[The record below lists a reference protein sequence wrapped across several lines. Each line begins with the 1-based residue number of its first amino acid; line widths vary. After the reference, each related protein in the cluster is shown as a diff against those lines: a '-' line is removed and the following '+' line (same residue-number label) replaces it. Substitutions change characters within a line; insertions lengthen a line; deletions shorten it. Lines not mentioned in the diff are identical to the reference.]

1 MDTQKVEEN
10 VKMNGDNS
18 TNCNEKSQTEKSQSV
33 SSKQSKDTITL
44 DKLKKLTLSELQQLG
59 KKIGLQRTTGLK
71 KQELITRILE
81 KKATD
86 EGLDFIKG
94 VLEVLPEGGY
104 GFIRSLEN
112 NYAPHSTDIY
122 VSPAQIKKFGLRTGD
137 YIIGIARPP
146 RENEKYRALVKIE
159 AVNTI
164 EPENSRRRPIFDRL
178 IPFHPTERF
187 NLEYDPSD
195 LSTRVVSLIS
205 PIGKGQRGLIVAPPK
220 AGKTVLIQRL
230 AKAIIKNHPE
240 VHLIILLIDE
250 RPEEVTE
257 MRRIV
262 GEGAEVVAS
271 TFDEPPERHMHVAE
285 LIVERAKRLV
295 ELGQD
300 VVILLDSIT
309 RLSRASNS
317 ITPPTGRVLSGGL
330 EATALHRPKKFFGA
344 ARNIEDGGS
353 LTIIATALVE
363 TGSRM
368 DDVIFEEFKGTGNME
383 LYLDRRLME
392 RRVFPAINI
401 AKSGTRK
408 EELLLED
415 WELQRLWILRKFLS
429 TMDEVEAMEFLLS
442 KLSKFKSNREFL
454 LSMNS

>member
-1 MDTQKVEEN
+1 MANMALEN
-10 VKMNGDNS
+10 
-18 TNCNEKSQTEKSQSV
+18 
-33 SSKQSKDTITL
+33 ITL
-44 DKLKKLTLSELQQLG
+44 EDLKKLTLSELQKLG
-59 KKIGLQRTTGLK
+59 KEIGLSRTTGLK
-71 KQELITRILE
+71 KSELITRILE
-81 KKATD
+81 KKATE
-86 EGLDFIKG
+86 EGLNFIKG
-94 VLEVLPEGGY
+94 VLEVLPEGY
-104 GFIRSLEN
+104 GFIRSIEN
-112 NYAPHSTDIY
+112 NYQPHSTDIY
-122 VSPAQIKKFGLRTGD
+122 VSPFQIKKFGLRIGD
-137 YIIGIARPP
+137 YIIGIARQPK
-146 RENEKYRALVKIE
+146 EGEKYRALIKIQ
-159 AVNTI
+159 AVNTV
-164 EPENSRRRPIFDRL
+164 EPEKIRRRPLFEKL
-178 IPFHPTERF
+178 IPFHPTEKF

-220 AGKTVLIQRL
+220 AGKTVLIQKI
-230 AKAIIKNHPE
+230 AKALIENHPE
-240 VHLIILLIDE
+240 THIIILLIDE

-271 TFDEPPERHMHVAE
+271 TFDEPPEKHMHLAE

-295 ELGQD
+295 ENGQD

-309 RLSRASNS
+309 RLSRASNA
-317 ITPPTGRVLSGGL
+317 ITPPSGRVLSGGI
-330 EATALHRPKKFFGA
+330 EATALQKPKKFFGA

-353 LTIIATALVE
+353 LTILATALVE
-363 TGSRM
+363 TGSKM

-401 AKSGTRK
+401 PKSGTRK

-442 KLSKFKSNREFL
+442 KLGKFKTNEEFL
-454 LSMNS
+454 MSMNT

>member
-1 MDTQKVEEN
+1 MANMALEN
-10 VKMNGDNS
+10 
-18 TNCNEKSQTEKSQSV
+18 
-33 SSKQSKDTITL
+33 ITL
-44 DKLKKLTLSELQQLG
+44 EDLKKLTLSELQKLG
-59 KKIGLQRTTGLK
+59 KEIGLSRTTGLK
-71 KQELITRILE
+71 KSELITRILE
-81 KKATD
+81 KKATE
-86 EGLDFIKG
+86 EGLNFIKG
-94 VLEVLPEGGY
+94 VLEVLPEGY
-104 GFIRSLEN
+104 GFIRSIEN
-112 NYAPHSTDIY
+112 NYQPHSTDIY
-122 VSPAQIKKFGLRTGD
+122 VSPFQIKKFGLRIGD
-137 YIIGIARPP
+137 YIIGIARQPK
-146 RENEKYRALVKIE
+146 EGEKYRALIKIQ
-159 AVNTI
+159 AVYTV
-164 EPENSRRRPIFDRL
+164 EPEKIRRRPLFEKL
-178 IPFHPTERF
+178 IPFHPTEKF

-220 AGKTVLIQRL
+220 AGKTVLIQKI
-230 AKAIIKNHPE
+230 AKALIENHPE
-240 VHLIILLIDE
+240 THIIILLIDE

-271 TFDEPPERHMHVAE
+271 TFDEPPEKHMHLAE

-295 ELGQD
+295 ENGQD

-309 RLSRASNS
+309 RLSRASNA
-317 ITPPTGRVLSGGL
+317 ITPPSGRVLSGGI
-330 EATALHRPKKFFGA
+330 EATALQKPKKFFGA

-353 LTIIATALVE
+353 LTILATALVE
-363 TGSRM
+363 TGSKM

-401 AKSGTRK
+401 PKSGTRK

-442 KLSKFKSNREFL
+442 KLGKFKTNEEFL
-454 LSMNS
+454 MSMNT

>member
-1 MDTQKVEEN
+1 MTTTTATVEE
-10 VKMNGDNS
+10 
-18 TNCNEKSQTEKSQSV
+18 
-33 SSKQSKDTITL
+33 
-44 DKLKKLTLSELQQLG
+44 LKKMTLQELQKLG
-59 KKIGLQRTTGLK
+59 KEIGLQRTTGLK
-71 KQELITRILE
+71 KQELIAKILE
-81 KKATD
+81 KKAQE
-86 EGLDFIKG
+86 EGLNFIKG
-94 VLEVLPEGGY
+94 VLEVLPEGY
-104 GFIRSLEN
+104 GFIRSIEN

-122 VSPAQIKKFGLRTGD
+122 VSPSQIKKFGLRTGD
-137 YIIGIARPP
+137 YIIGIARLPKD
-146 RENEKYRALVKIE
+146 NEKYRALIKIE

-164 EPENSRRRPIFDRL
+164 EPEQAKKRPRFDTL
-178 IPFHPTERF
+178 VPYHPTEKF
-187 NLEYDPSD
+187 DLEYDPSD
-195 LSTRVVSLIS
+195 LSTRVVSLIT

-240 VHLIILLIDE
+240 THLIILLIDE

-285 LIVERAKRLV
+285 LIIERAKRLV

-300 VVILLDSIT
+300 VVILLDSMT
-309 RLSRASNS
+309 RLARASNA
-317 ITPPTGRVLSGGL
+317 ITPPSGRVLSGGL
-330 EATALHRPKKFFGA
+330 EATALQRPKKFFGA

-353 LTIIATALVE
+353 LTILATALVE
-363 TGSRM
+363 TGSKM

-401 AKSGTRK
+401 PKSGTRK
-408 EELLLED
+408 EELLVED

-429 TMDEVEAMEFLLS
+429 TMDEVEAMEFLLN
-442 KLSKFKSNREFL
+442 KLSKFKTNEEFL
-454 LSMNS
+454 KSMNT